1 MVIGII
7 SVGFGSRFRVV
18 DLEADLVVLFHQLP
32 GDEPDSSNLSW
43 HESRDGAGCHA
54 DDLVAS
60 KQRGGQTH
68 PADSLPVVRH
78 SNDHLSV
85 PLGAYSDERWTDAKA
100 SVMRGALGAAREEAL
115 LSLGS

>member
-85 PLGAYSDERWTDAKA
+85 PSGRTRMSGGPKLRQVSCGVRSVPLGRRRCLA
-100 SVMRGALGAAREEAL
+100 
-115 LSLGS
+115 